1 MLYHLDAMGI
11 QDFSQGAITKSLPKD
26 YYTHIC
32 LSIHFCKAWRKERRK
47 KKGGVNKKRRVNPL
61 LPCFS

>member
-1 MLYHLDAMGI
+1 MLYPLDAMGI

-32 LSIHFCKAWRKERRK
+32 LSIYTSVKHGERRGERK
-47 KKGGVNKKRRVNPL
+47 KEG
-61 LPCFS
+61 